1 MRQDNL
7 LREAQKVRAIIQQRK
22 ISVYDSPTNAESD
35 DFFTVVQL
43 ETLLK
48 KQLIGRTDLVGLAV
62 RTRSRIAKAL
72 VCEALGYQAPRSFKR
87 VSPRLPHPVI
97 DVYAQQS
104 TNLQIWN
111 EEIDTARRYV
121 ILILDDKSITN
132 VRVITGADLAHY
144 DYTGTLTSKYQA
156 SRRSENYDSLLV
168 ST

>member
-7 LREAQKVRAIIQQRK
+7 LREAQKVRAIIQQRE

-87 VSPRLPHPVI
+87 VSPRLPHPLI

-111 EEIDTARRYV
+111 EEIDTERRYV
-121 ILILDDKSITN
+121 ILILEAYSAAGEMGFGWWL
-132 VRVITGADLAHY
+132 VEHY
-144 DYTGTLTSKYQA
+144 LSYHVNCPDGCGLG
-156 SRRSENYDSLLV
+156 E
-168 ST
+168 STRGR